1 MSNYLA
7 VATVTGALQHVLS
20 GAAATVPGTKVST
33 ARPDGAAPAARD
45 PGINIFLYQ
54 VMPNAAYRNADLPTR
69 RANGQVV
76 QRPQA
81 ALTLHYLFS
90 FYGDENNLEPQRLL
104 GALVRQLHARPLL
117 THQDIVQTL
126 ANPPYDTL
134 LATSNLADQLD
145 LVRFTPLGLSLE
157 ELSKV
162 WSIFFQSPYVLSVAY
177 QGSAVLIETDETA
190 QPALPVQTRNLY
202 VMPFRQ
208 PVIDKVSST
217 AGESAPIFATSTLQ
231 IDGKQL
237 QGDVTTVL
245 LGGVERAPNSV
256 GEKRITLPV
265 PGDLQA
271 GARSLQV
278 VHKLLLGTPAPGTP
292 HRGIESNVATFILRP
307 QINLPIVKTTAPDPQ
322 GGPPSPALQLTVDLT
337 IGKEQRV
344 ALLLNATAPGSALSY
359 SFLLP
364 PRLADANVV
373 TIPIPGAAAGQFFVR
388 LQIDGAESALDLDP
402 LSANFGPTVTLP

>member
-20 GAAATVPGTKVST
+20 SAAAAVPGAKVST
-33 ARPDGAAPAARD
+33 TRPDGAAPAARD
-45 PGINIFLYQ
+45 PAINIFLYQ

-69 RANGQVV
+69 RTNGQVV

-90 FYGDENNLEPQRLL
+90 FYGDESNLEPQRLL
-104 GALVRQLHARPLL
+104 GALVRQLHAKPLL

-126 ANPPYDTL
+126 ANPPFDTL

-177 QGSAVLIETDETA
+177 QGSAVLIETDDTA

-217 AGESAPIFATSTLQ
+217 AGETAPIFATSTLQ

-245 LGGVERAPNSV
+245 LGGIERAPASV
-256 GEKRITLPV
+256 GETRIALPV

-271 GARSLQV
+271 GARALQII
-278 VHKLLLGTPAPGTP
+278 HKLLLGSPPPGTP
-292 HRGIESNVATFILRP
+292 HRGFESNVATFVLRP
-307 QINLPIVKTTAPDPQ
+307 QINLPIVKTTAPDPH
-322 GGPPSPALQLTVDLT
+322 GGPPLPALQLTVDLT

-344 ALLLNATAPGSALSY
+344 VLLLNSTAAGSALSY

-364 PRLADANVV
+364 PRLADTNVV
-373 TIPIPGAAAGQFFVR
+373 TVPIPGAAAGEYFVR

-402 LSANFGPTVTLP
+402 ASANFGPTVTLP

>member
-20 GAAATVPGTKVST
+20 AAAAAVPGAKVST
-33 ARPDGAAPAARD
+33 TRPDGAAPAARD
-45 PGINIFLYQ
+45 PAINIFLYQ

-69 RANGQVV
+69 RHNGQVV

-81 ALTLHYLFS
+81 ALSLHYLFS

-104 GALVRQLHARPLL
+104 GALVRQLHAKPLL

-126 ANPPYDTL
+126 ANPPFDTL

-208 PVIDKVSST
+208 PVIDKVTST
-217 AGESAPIFATSTLQ
+217 AGEFAPIFTASTLQ

-237 QGDVTTVL
+237 EGDVTAVL
-245 LGGVERAPNSV
+245 LGGIERAPASV

-271 GARSLQV
+271 GARALQI
-278 VHKLLLGTPAPGTP
+278 VHKLLLGSPPPGTP
-292 HRGIESNVATFILRP
+292 HRGFESNVATFVLRP
-307 QINLPIVKTTAPDPQ
+307 QINLPIVKTTVPNPQ
-322 GGPPSPALQLTVDLT
+322 GGPPLPALQLTVDLT

-344 ALLLNATAPGSALSY
+344 VLLLNSTAAGSALSY

-373 TIPIPGAAAGQFFVR
+373 TIPMPGAAAGQYFIR

-402 LSANFGPTVTLP
+402 ASTSFGPTVTLP

>member
-20 GAAATVPGTKVST
+20 SAAAAVPGAKVST
-33 ARPDGAAPAARD
+33 TRPDGAAPAARD
-45 PGINIFLYQ
+45 PAINIFLYQ

-69 RANGQVV
+69 RTNGQVV

-90 FYGDENNLEPQRLL
+90 FYGDESNLEPQRLL
-104 GALVRQLHARPLL
+104 GALVRQLHAKPLL

-126 ANPPYDTL
+126 ANPPFDTL

-177 QGSAVLIETDETA
+177 QGSAVLIETDDTA

-217 AGESAPIFATSTLQ
+217 AGETAPIFATSTLQ

-245 LGGVERAPNSV
+245 LGGIERAPASV
-256 GEKRITLPV
+256 GEARIALPV

-271 GARSLQV
+271 GARALQII
-278 VHKLLLGTPAPGTP
+278 HKLLLGSPPPGTP
-292 HRGIESNVATFILRP
+292 HRGFESNVATFVLRP
-307 QINLPIVKTTAPDPQ
+307 QINLPIVKTTAPDPH
-322 GGPPSPALQLTVDLT
+322 GGPPLPALQLTVDLT

-344 ALLLNATAPGSALSY
+344 VLLLNSTAAGSALSY

-364 PRLADANVV
+364 PRLADTNVV
-373 TIPIPGAAAGQFFVR
+373 TVPIPGAAAGEYFVR

-402 LSANFGPTVTLP
+402 ASANFGPTVTLP

>member
-20 GAAATVPGTKVST
+20 GAAAAVPGAKVST

-117 THQDIVQTL
+117 SHQDIVQTL

-217 AGESAPIFATSTLQ
+217 AGESAPIFAPGTLQ

-237 QGDVTTVL
+237 QGDVTAVL

-278 VHKLLLGTPAPGTP
+278 VHKLLLGSPAPGTP

>member
-20 GAAATVPGTKVST
+20 GAAAAVPGAKVST

-117 THQDIVQTL
+117 SHQDIVQTL

-278 VHKLLLGTPAPGTP
+278 VHKLLLGSPAPGTP